1 MTLHGFEMLTEPHG
15 PERGTEVAEGEL
27 SSKSHDWDQR
37 KNTSLKTNIFLGKN
51 ALLSSRLAKPGPFH
65 SGLVRLQ
72 GNALG
77 LGQLWKGSALV
88 GTEPKS
94 ISSSAPRSPERMS
107 QLQGLGGVG
116 CS

>member
-1 MTLHGFEMLTEPHG
+1 LREKG
-15 PERGTEVAEGEL
+15 AA
-27 SSKSHDWDQR
+27 SHVWQDIGRVRW
-37 KNTSLKTNIFLGKN
+37 KLECKPN
-51 ALLSSRLAKPGPFH
+51 AAKPGPFH
-65 SGLVRLQ
+65 SGLIRLQ